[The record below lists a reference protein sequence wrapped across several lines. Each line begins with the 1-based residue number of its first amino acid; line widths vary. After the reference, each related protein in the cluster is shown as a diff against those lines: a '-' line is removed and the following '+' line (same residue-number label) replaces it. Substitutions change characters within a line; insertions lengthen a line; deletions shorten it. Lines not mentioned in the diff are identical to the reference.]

1 MRERANDRVVL
12 RAAAREDLAAIA
24 EIQRSAPEA
33 SQWPAADYL
42 DHDCTVAEED
52 GRVLA
57 FLVTRHTAPGER
69 EILNVAVEPAQR
81 RRGLARRLL
90 ERELAGSSGEWFL
103 EVRASNVMARK
114 LYESLGFHETGRR
127 ENYYHAPP
135 EQAIV
140 MRFFS

>member
-1 MRERANDRVVL
+1 VL
-12 RAAAREDLAAIA
+12 RAATRDDLTAVA

-33 SQWPAADYL
+33 SQWSTADYL
-42 DHDCTVAEED
+42 DHDCTVVTED

-57 FLVTRHTAPGER
+57 FLVTRQTAPGER

-81 RRGLARRLL
+81 GRGLARRLL
-90 ERELAGSSGEWFL
+90 EQELARSRGEWFL
-103 EVRASNVMARK
+103 EVRESNVAARR
-114 LYESLGFHETGRR
+114 LYESLGFREVGRR
-127 ENYYHAPP
+127 ENYYQAPP